1 MFTRTTK
8 SNVPPTPTKFKGK
21 QRNDNSFWRRHAHAT
36 STSSSTLPLP
46 SSFRTTSD
54 DINNISLSLPSAQ
67 KSESDTP
74 TSGSNVNT
82 QLNAQSKVSGSG
94 PKRGASSNAR
104 SYANPYQTLDATG
117 RRKIHK
123 LHQKI
128 SRAMEDDLV
137 PTAIRFPGFSTSGKF
152 VRFAAEKLQRKADQ
166 IKDSVTPRALSRGP
180 KLNWMEIQ
188 KIRKKLENEEAKNEG
203 RIEDSDIATCV
214 PDISAEQIRQAFQ
227 RSHLVP
233 QVIVPGAHS
242 KE

>member
-94 PKRGASSNAR
+94 PKRGASNNAR
-104 SYANPYQTLDATG
+104 SYASPYQTLDATG
-117 RRKIHK
+117 RRKMHK
-123 LHQKI
+123 FHKKV
-128 SRAMEDDLV
+128 SRAVEEDLV
-137 PTAIRFPGFSTSGKF
+137 ATAIQFPGFSTSGKF
-152 VRFAAEKLQRKADQ
+152 VRFAAEKLKRKADQ
-166 IKDSVTPRALSRGP
+166 IKDAVTPRALSRGP

-188 KIRKKLENEEAKNEG
+188 KIHRKLENEDAKNEG
-203 RIEDSDIATCV
+203 RIVDNDIATCL
-214 PDISAEQIRQAFQ
+214 PNISEEQIQQAFQ
-227 RSHLVP
+227 RSYNVP

-242 KE
+242 KK